1 MRHKIFTLFFALTA
15 SVEFLYAFTV
25 IDGINYDFNETDK
38 TAIVHRRASYSGDVV
53 IPDSVRFNFVYY
65 HVIGIYKQAFHN
77 CTELTSVTIPN
88 SVLEIGD
95 EAFAGCNGLTSV
107 NIGNGI
113 KTIGKGAFDECS
125 SLTSLTLPNC
135 VTSIGEGAF
144 GGCGLTS
151 FIIPNG
157 ITSIEASTFVGC
169 SNMTSITIPNSVIS
183 IGDYAFQGC
192 NLTSFTLP
200 NSVTYIGRDA
210 FQYVPIP
217 IYNDTF
223 FAHLPE
229 DYSGSYRIP
238 EGIKQLVFAFSHC
251 INLTSVTIPNS
262 VVYIG
267 ENAFYDCRNLTSI
280 IIPGSVDSIGKFAF
294 YGCKSITSVIIPNS
308 VRIIG
313 FGAFD
318 GNTGLKSV
326 IIGNSVDS
334 IGDYAFQGCKSLT
347 SITIPNSVT
356 SIGMRAF
363 QNCDS
368 LNSAVLGCN
377 VKKIGLSAFSAC
389 SVLSSLY
396 NYSAI
401 PQETDETFYWVKTYC
416 TLYVPTASLDLY
428 KAANIWKEFKAILP
442 IPAAK
447 INDADVSAIPTDN
460 NSVILEWP
468 EVSGADTYIIEIK
481 QNEEQICTLNFDA
494 NGQLVTH
501 SYGAPSRNGEKRYV
515 ASATQIVKGW
525 QYKLEGLD
533 YNTQYS
539 YTITAKNE
547 NSTLFTQTI
556 NFVTASPTAII
567 NVDGNNVLSNHK
579 ILRNGQ
585 IFILRGDR
593 TYTLTGQEV
602 K

>member
-1 MRHKIFTLFFALTA
+1 MKTKIFTLFLALIICT
-15 SVEFLYAFTV
+15 EFLQAFTV

-38 TAIVHRRASYSGDVV
+38 TAIVHRRASYSGDIV

-65 HVIGIYKQAFHN
+65 RVIGIYDKAFQN
-77 CTELTSVTIPN
+77 CESLTSITIPN
-88 SVLEIGD
+88 SILSIGE
-95 EAFAGCNGLTSV
+95 EAFSGCNGLTSV
-107 NIGNGI
+107 SLGNGI
-113 KTIGKGAFDECS
+113 TSIEKGVFSGCS

-135 VTSIGEGAF
+135 VTSIGAGAF

-169 SNMTSITIPNSVIS
+169 SNMTSITIPNSVVS

-192 NLTSFTLP
+192 NLASFTLP

-280 IIPGSVDSIGKFAF
+280 TLPNNVTEIGSFAF
-294 YGCKSITSVIIPNS
+294 CGCTGLTSVTIPNS
-308 VRIIG
+308 VINIG
-313 FGAFD
+313 FCCFD
-318 GNTGLKSV
+318 YCTGLKSV
-326 IIGNSVDS
+326 TLGNNVDS
-334 IGDYAFQGCKSLT
+334 IGGNAFSRCKSLKT
-347 SITIPNSVT
+347 ITIPNSVT
-356 SIGMRAF
+356 SIGIKAF

-368 LNSAVLGCN
+368 LTSVTLGSN
-377 VKKIGLSAFSAC
+377 VKYIGSSAFSAC
-389 SVLSSLY
+389 SVLSSIY
-396 NYSAI
+396 NYAII
-401 PQETDETFYWVKTYC
+401 PQEPEEEFYWVKTYC

-593 TYTLTGQEV
+593 TYTLQGQEV